1 MLGLTVIA
9 IVKSVVGPVVVASA
23 GEPARVVFEGDRL
36 NAGDEL
42 QTGAGGTATLALLDN
57 GRTLAV
63 GSDSRWNAARPNMVQ
78 SLDGNAQSG
87 STVGEPKPANAS
99 ALSAALAFDDAAKSL
114 ADSEKTNDLIGHGH
128 SFVMLQE
135 TAAQVN
141 AVIGFPT
148 QGRGAAGQEKREQPG
163 AGKAPVEDTP
173 VTLTATPS
181 VTEGGTITYTATVP
195 TPVTGSPLTVTLRN
209 GEVIT
214 IPVGATSGSVQTT
227 APNDVFSGHGP
238 VTNGIAD
245 VKGGHFIK
253 LSPDTTTKS
262 TEVTD
267 VNDRTPVT
275 LTATAQVKEGEPIT
289 YTASVPVAVTGSP
302 LVVRLTGGELITIPV
317 GMTSGSVQTAA
328 PNDTIKGN
336 QLVTN
341 AIAGVSGG
349 NFENAAPNTTPVST
363 LVTDVDEPTTV
374 TLTATPQVQEG
385 GSITYT
391 ARVPTPVTDKPLVI
405 TLKNGE
411 TITIP
416 VGKTEGSV
424 TITAPNDTYKGNA
437 PVENAIANVNGGNY
451 EKLVPDTTPVSTA
464 VTDVESPTTV
474 TLKATPVVDEGQ
486 AITYTAS
493 VPTPVTDKPLV
504 ITLKNGETI
513 TIPVGTTEGSV
524 TTNAPNDTYQGNVP
538 VENAITTVD
547 GGNYEKLVPD
557 TTPVFTKVSD
567 VETPTAVTLKA
578 TPVVDEGQAITYT
591 ASVPT
596 PVTGSPL
603 VVTLKNGETITIPVG
618 KTEGSVTTNAPNDTY
633 QGNVPVDNAIT
644 TVDGGNYEKLV
655 PDTTPVFTKVSDVE
669 TPTTVTLKA
678 TPKVDEGQP
687 ITYTAS
693 VPTPVTGSPLVI
705 TLKNGETITIPV
717 GKTEGS
723 VKTNAP
729 NDTYKG
735 NVPVENAI
743 TTVNGGN
750 YEKLVPDTTRVST
763 EVTDVVN
770 DTPVTLRAASPSVAE
785 SATITYTA
793 SVPTPVTGSPVVVRL
808 RNGKSI
814 TIEPGQT
821 EGSVSTTAPNDVYL
835 GNAPVVSAIV
845 TARGGN
851 YENLVPDKTPVS
863 TQVTDVNDRTV
874 VTLQAIPSVMEGGN
888 IIYVASVPSAVTVA
902 PVVVTLTNGETIIIP
917 VDQTR
922 GITTRVAPN
931 DVYKGHAPVVNSIA
945 KVSGG
950 NFEELA
956 PDTTQ
961 VSTAITDD
969 YDPKLVS
976 STGRA
981 LEDSNGH
988 THSPT
993 TVTLQAD
1000 KSVKEGDPITY
1011 TASVPDAVTGTDLKV
1026 TLDNGSTIT
1035 IPVGQTQGSITIAAP
1050 NDPYKGNAPVTA
1062 AITGVDGGNYERV
1075 VADTTRVSTDITDVV
1090 DDTLVT
1096 LRATP
1101 SVAEGGTITYT
1112 ASMPNAV
1119 TGSPVTVTL
1128 DNGQTIL
1135 IPIGKTEGSV
1145 TATAPHSPTQGVL
1158 PPVTAAITAVNGGN
1172 FEKLTPNTTPV
1183 STAVTSVIDET
1194 PLTLS
1199 ATPAV
1204 VEGGPI
1210 TYTASVPTPV
1220 TGSPLLVKLKNGE
1233 TISIPVG
1240 ETQGTVQV
1248 NAPND
1253 PYKGTTVVVNGI
1265 DTVSGGNFEKVVP
1278 STTPVSTTV
1287 TDVNDPTTVNLSAT
1301 PSVAEGLPITYTAS
1315 VAWPVIGSPVVVT
1328 LTNGETIYIQPGK
1341 TSGSVT
1347 TLAPND
1353 TLKGNAPVTNSIVSV
1368 EGSNFEQLVPNKAPV
1383 STTVTDVVDNTSVTL
1398 TATPSV
1404 AESGLITYTATV
1416 PTAVT
1421 GTAPVVV
1428 TLDNGKTITIDPGKT
1443 TGTVTVIAP
1452 NDYIK
1457 GNAPVTAAI
1466 TSVDGGNFERLVP
1479 DRTPV
1484 STEVT
1489 DVVDNTP
1496 VDLTA
1501 TPSVAEGG
1509 PITYTASVPNAVTG
1523 SDLTVRLDNGTTITI
1538 PVGAKEGTV
1547 MTTAPNDYIL
1557 GNAPVTAAIAGVE
1570 GGNFE
1575 RLVPNTTP
1583 ATTAVDD
1590 VNDPTAVTLTAT
1602 PSVNE
1607 GQPITYTATVDKPV
1621 TGSAVV
1627 VKLTNGETIT
1637 IEPGKTSGTVTTLA
1651 PDDAIQGNA
1660 PVTNSIASVSG
1671 SNFEQ
1676 LAPDTTRVLTAVND
1690 VETPTAV
1697 TLVAT
1702 PSVTEGQPITY
1713 TATVAR
1719 PVTGS
1724 AVVVKLANGET
1735 ITIDPGKTSGFV
1747 TTLAPNDVYEGH
1759 DPVVNAITG
1768 VSGGNF
1774 EKLVPDTKPVSTAI
1788 TDDNGPT
1795 AVTLT
1800 ASPAVPEGEL
1810 ITYTATV
1817 PQPVKG
1823 DAVTVK
1829 LANGETITIQPGD
1842 TQGSVKTKAPD
1853 HAPKDN
1859 APLTN
1864 SIASVGG
1871 GTFENLVP
1879 NKTPVATFISDP
1891 TLVKLEATPS
1901 VAEGSLITYTASV
1914 PTPVTG
1920 TPVVVNLVNGQ
1931 TITIPVGQTTG
1942 TVTALAPN
1950 DIFKGNAPVTNAI
1963 TSVQGGNFDKLV
1975 PDTTQVST
1983 TITDSDDPT
1992 AVTLTA
1998 STAVPEGELI
2008 TYTATVA
2015 QPVIG
2020 SPVVV
2025 KLTNGETITIQPGQ
2039 SEGSVTTRAPNDA
2052 IKGNAP
2058 VINSIATVSGS
2069 NFEQLVPDTRPVT
2082 TAITDVNDPTAVTL
2096 TATPSVNEGQP
2107 IIYTA
2112 TVERP
2117 VTGSPVVV
2125 TLNNGETITID
2136 PGQTSGSVK
2145 TIAPNDAVQGNAP
2158 ITNGIKAV
2166 TGSNFEQL
2174 APDTR
2179 PVTTVVN
2186 DVNDPTTVRLTA
2198 TPSVNEGQPITYTA
2212 TVDKPVTG
2220 SAVVVK
2226 LANGETITIQPGQ
2239 TSGSVTTPAPN
2250 DAIQGNPPITNSI
2263 ASVSGSNLEELVPD
2277 TKQVTTAVND
2287 VETPT
2292 AVTLTATPSV
2302 AEGQPITYTASVP
2315 TPVTDTALV
2324 VKLANGE
2331 TINIDPGKTSGFVTT
2346 IAPNDIYKG
2355 HDPVVNAI
2363 TSVNGGNFE
2372 KLVPNTTQVST
2383 AITDFDD
2390 PTAVRLTASPAV
2402 PEGALITYTATV
2414 AQPVKGDAVTV
2425 KLANGETITIQP
2437 GDTQGS
2443 VKTKAPDHAPKDN
2456 APLTNSIASVG
2467 GGTFESLVPDKTPVA
2482 TLISDPTLVKLEAT
2496 PSVAEGNTITYTA
2509 SVPTPV
2515 TGTPVVVNLVNGQT
2529 ITIPVGQTTGTAT
2542 ALAPN
2547 DIFKGNA
2554 PVTNAITSVQGG
2566 NFDKLVPDT
2575 TQVSTTITD
2584 VNDTTGVTLAAT
2596 TSVAEGQPITYTAT
2610 VANPV
2615 TGSPVLVTLDN
2626 GKTITIDP
2634 GQTTGTVTVIA
2645 PNDPYK
2651 GNVPV
2656 TAAIANVDG
2665 GNFEN
2670 LVPNTT
2676 PVSTTVTDVNETT
2689 AVTLTATSSV
2699 AEGQPITYTATVT
2712 NPVTG
2717 SQLVVKLTNG
2727 ETITI
2732 NPGKTS
2738 GSVTTI
2744 APNDIYKGHDPVVN
2758 AITSVN
2764 GGNYEKLVP
2773 NTTQVSTAI
2782 TDFDDPTAVRLT
2794 ASPAVPEGALITYTA
2809 TVPQPVKGDAVTVK
2823 LANGETITIQPGDTQ
2838 GSVKT
2843 KAPDH
2848 APKDNAPLT
2857 NSIASVGGGT
2867 FESLVP
2873 NKTPVAT
2880 SISDPTLVKL
2890 EATPSVAEGGSI
2902 IYTASVPTPVT
2913 GTPVVVNLLN
2923 GQTITIPVGQTAGT
2937 VTALAP
2943 NDIFKGNAPVTN
2955 AITGV
2960 QGGNFDKLV
2969 PDTTQVSTTITDV
2982 NDTTGVTL
2990 TATSSVA
2997 EGQPITYTA
3006 TVANPVTGSP
3016 VLVTLD
3022 NGKTITID
3030 PGQTTGT
3037 VTVIAPNDP
3046 YKGNVPVTAAITNV
3060 DGGNF
3065 ENLVPNTTPV
3075 STTVTDVNETTAVT
3089 LTATSSVAEGQPIT
3103 YTATVTN
3110 PVTGSQLVVKLT
3122 NGETITINPGQT
3134 TGSVTTIAPND
3145 IYKGHDPV
3153 VNAITSVNGGNYEKL
3168 VPDTT
3173 QVSTGIT
3180 DFDEPTA
3187 LVLSA
3192 PADVNEGEPIT
3203 YTATLAQPGRTPVT
3217 VTLSNGKTITIDAG
3231 QTAGTVVVQT
3241 PKADVY
3247 ANASKVSVGIAQA
3260 TGGGFEQLAPDA
3272 KTADTQINDTP
3283 DLTQASISGSASVT
3297 EAQPASYTVTLTHPA
3312 QTPVTLNLSYSGT
3325 ATNGEDFTGVAT
3337 VTVPAGAT
3345 STSFSVPTIDDKIAE
3360 PTEQFTVKIDSATG
3374 GNFENLQVS
3383 GVNNTVTTQ
3392 IIDNDAPPVAAGGV
3406 ISGNEDTAQ
3415 TLAWAPFGIT
3425 DPDSPA
3431 ASLGVKIAQ
3440 LPVNGTLQYL
3450 DGTAWKNAGV
3460 DQTFSKGQIDSG
3472 ALRFMPAANE
3482 SGAPAYGGSGV
3493 GNKQADYAQIKFQPT
3508 DGQTLGNVAT
3518 LKVDV
3523 VPVADKPTLSLSLSL
3538 TASTGANSGAENTP
3552 IALSKISAALT
3563 DTDGSETLA
3572 VKIGGIPAGSVLTD
3586 NAGHSSTA
3594 GSNGETSITGWDMGS
3609 LAIKPPA
3616 FFTGQINLTV
3626 TSTATEAAG
3635 GGSASSTVQLP
3646 VTVVQGQYQAMTGTA
3661 GPDNLVGTGK
3671 NDIIVGD
3678 IKGYSLV
3685 PGKNYNLAFIVDS
3698 SGSMSAES
3706 IAGAKKSLTNV
3717 FNRLKATQ
3725 DIDSSGKVNLF
3736 LQDFDRFANRSVS
3749 VNLKDADAPAKF
3761 KAVLDTIVSNWAT
3774 NYDDAFN
3781 ETLNWFKSPMA
3792 VDNSNATNLTFF
3804 ITDGKPTTYN
3814 KTVENNPELVTGIF
3828 LDDAVKPANFALNP
3842 TEAQDLFLNDN
3853 NTAFI
3858 RQWQGNGTELYTQ
3871 QGSQWVS
3878 RSLGDLTTE
3887 NDGTYRLVNLGGDKD
3902 NTTPDVT
3909 KKSLETFQLLNAV
3922 STVKAIGVNN
3932 AVSLSDLTPYDSDHA
3947 PQAQILANRLD
3958 DAILG
3963 KFVPAPPADDVINGN
3978 AGNDILLG
3986 DLEQFVGIGEDGYG
4000 AIRAYVAGKMATP
4013 AANLTERTVD
4023 KYITEHA
4030 GEFENGGNLG
4040 SFDGKLHNSRD
4051 DTLTGNA
4058 GNDIILGLAGND
4070 TLDGKAGDDV
4080 IYGGS
4085 GNDTMTG
4092 GAGADRFIWKT
4103 GDVGNDVIKD
4113 FNSKEG
4119 DRIDLQGL
4127 LQGAT
4132 RASIG
4137 NFLQITTV
4145 EGASTLQVSS
4155 AGKLNQ
4161 AGGLANADVRIMLEG
4176 NDLSGTTVDALI
4188 SGSKPTIKIDASVEP
4203 VTGTDNKFNAPMNG
4217 ENILLGDGYTPRG
4230 DKGYSAYK
4238 DMVSK
4243 DTGIPEAT
4251 LTERDMQKYISDHYA
4266 DFDFKSDK
4274 GGNDTLLGN
4283 AGDDILFGQGG
4294 NDMLD
4299 GGTGS
4304 DTLLGGAGNDT
4315 LIGGPGDDILIG
4327 GSGADTFVWKSGDT
4341 GYDVIKDFNAAQ
4353 GDRID
4358 LRDLLKGETDDTIG
4372 NFLRMSTTDGVST
4385 LQISTTGKFTD
4396 AGSVAN
4402 ADVTIQLA
4410 GNNLSGSSINSL
4422 IMGADPML
4430 RIDHAHAP

>member
-36 NAGDEL
+36 TAGDEL
-42 QTGAGGTATLALLDN
+42 QTGAAGTATLALLEN

-63 GSDSRWNAARPNMVQ
+63 GSDSRWNAARPSVVQ
-78 SLDGNAQSG
+78 AVNGTAQG
-87 STVGEPKPANAS
+87 VATVAELKPAHAS
-99 ALSAALAFDDAAKSL
+99 ALGAALAFDDAAKSL
-114 ADSEKTNDLIGHGH
+114 AEAENANDPIGHGH

-141 AVIGFPT
+141 AVIGFAT
-148 QGRGAAGQEKREQPG
+148 QGPGIAGQQKREQPG
-163 AGKAPVEDTP
+163 AGKAPAEDTP

-195 TPVTGSPLTVTLRN
+195 TPVTGSPLTITLRN

-245 VKGGHFIK
+245 VKGGNFVK
-253 LSPDTTTKS
+253 LAPDTTAKS

-267 VNDRTPVT
+267 ASDGTPVT

-302 LVVRLTGGELITIPV
+302 LVVRLTGGEVITIPV

-328 PNDTIKGN
+328 PNDTTKGN
-336 QLVTN
+336 VPVTN

-349 NFENAAPNTTPVST
+349 NFENAAPDTTPVVT
-363 LVTDVDEPTTV
+363 VVTDVDEPTTV

-416 VGKTEGSV
+416 VGQTEGSV
-424 TITAPNDTYKGNA
+424 TTNAPNDTYKGNV
-437 PVENAIANVNGGNY
+437 PVENAIAHVDGGNY

-464 VTDVESPTTV
+464 VTDV
-474 TLKATPVVDEGQ
+474 A
-486 AITYTAS
+486 
-493 VPTPVTDKPLV
+493 
-504 ITLKNGETI
+504 
-513 TIPVGTTEGSV
+513 
-524 TTNAPNDTYQGNVP
+524 
-538 VENAITTVD
+538 
-547 GGNYEKLVPD
+547 
-557 TTPVFTKVSD
+557 
-567 VETPTAVTLKA
+567 TPTAVTLKA
-578 TPVVDEGQAITYT
+578 TPKVDEGQAITYT

-603 VVTLKNGETITIPVG
+603 VITLKNGETITIPVG

-633 QGNVPVDNAIT
+633 TGNAPVENAIAN
-644 TVDGGNYEKLV
+644 VDGGNYEKLV
-655 PDTTPVFTKVSDVE
+655 PDTTPVSTAVTDVE
-669 TPTTVTLKA
+669 SPTAVTLKA

-717 GKTEGS
+717 GQTEGS
-723 VKTNAP
+723 VTTNAP
-729 NDTYKG
+729 NDTYKE
-735 NVPVENAI
+735 NAPVENAI
-743 TTVNGGN
+743 ANVDGGN
-750 YEKLVPDTTRVST
+750 YEKLVPDTTPVST

-770 DTPVTLRAASPSVAE
+770 DTPVTLKAASSSVAE
-785 SATITYTA
+785 GATITYTA

-821 EGSVSTTAPNDVYL
+821 EGSVSTTAPNDVYRD
-835 GNAPVVSAIV
+835 NAPVVSAIV

-851 YENLVPDKTPVS
+851 YEKLVPDKTPVS
-863 TQVTDVNDRTV
+863 TQVTDKNDQTV
-874 VTLQAIPSVMEGGN
+874 VTLKAIPSVVEGGN
-888 IIYVASVPSAVTVA
+888 IVYVANVPSAVTVA
-902 PVVVTLTNGETIIIP
+902 PLVVTLANGETITIL
-917 VDQTR
+917 VGQTQ
-922 GITTRVAPN
+922 GVTSRVAPN

-945 KVSGG
+945 NVSGG

-976 STGRA
+976 STGRS

-988 THSPT
+988 THAPT
-993 TVTLQAD
+993 TVTLKAD
-1000 KSVKEGDPITY
+1000 KAVKEGDPITY

-1035 IPVGQTQGSITIAAP
+1035 IPVGQTQGSITVAAP
-1050 NDPYKGNAPVTA
+1050 NDPYRGNAPVTA
-1062 AITGVDGGNYERV
+1062 AITGVNGGDYERV
-1075 VADTTRVSTDITDVV
+1075 VGDTTPVSTDVNDVV
-1090 DDTLVT
+1090 EDTLVT
-1096 LRATP
+1096 LEATP

-1112 ASMPNAV
+1112 ASVPNAVTGSPVTVQLDNGQTITIPIGARAGSVTTTAPNDYILGNAPVVAAITGVDGGNFEKLVPSTATVSTRVTDVVNDTPITFEVSSSVAEGGTITYTASVPNAVTGSAVTIKLTNGETITIDRGKTEGSVTTTAPNDVYIGNKPVTNGIASVKGGNFENLVPDTASKSSAITDVIDRTTVTLLAPSAVMEGSPFVYIARASNPVTGSPLEVRLDNGEVITIPVGKTQGFVNSVAPNDVYKGHAPLVNKIVSASGGNFEELVPSTSPVAIIITDDYDPAASSSTGTNPGYFFDDESGVPHTPTTVTLKADKAVNEGLPITYTASVPDRVTGTPVIVTLDNGRTITIPVGQTTGSITVDTRNDPYKGNAPVTAAITKLGGGNYEHLVPDTTRVSTDVNEVVDDTLVTLRATPAVAEGGTITYTASVPNAV

-1128 DNGQTIL
+1128 DNGQTIV
-1135 IPIGKTEGSV
+1135 IPIGQTEGSV
-1145 TATAPHSPTQGVL
+1145 TATAPHSPTQDAL

-1172 FEKLTPNTTPV
+1172 FEKLTPNTAPV
-1183 STAVTSVIDET
+1183 STAVTGVIDET
-1194 PLTLS
+1194 PVNLS

-1253 PYKGTTVVVNGI
+1253 PYTGNTVVVNGI

-1278 STTPVSTTV
+1278 STTPVSTAV

-1301 PSVAEGLPITYTAS
+1301 SSVAEGMPITYTAS
-1315 VAWPVIGSPVVVT
+1315 VAWPVIGSPVVVR
-1328 LTNGETIYIQPGK
+1328 LANGETIHIQPGK

-1353 TLKGNAPVTNSIVSV
+1353 TLNGNPPVINSIASV

-1383 STTVTDVVDNTSVTL
+1383 ST
-1398 TATPSV
+1398 
-1404 AESGLITYTATV
+1404 
-1416 PTAVT
+1416 
-1421 GTAPVVV
+1421 
-1428 TLDNGKTITIDPGKT
+1428 K
-1443 TGTVTVIAP
+1443 
-1452 NDYIK
+1452 
-1457 GNAPVTAAI
+1457 
-1466 TSVDGGNFERLVP
+1466 
-1479 DRTPV
+1479 
-1484 STEVT
+1484 VT

-1501 TPSVAEGG
+1501 TPSVAEGD

-1523 SDLTVRLDNGTTITI
+1523 SDLTVRLNNGTTITI

-1547 MTTAPNDYIL
+1547 TTTAPNDYIL

-1575 RLVPNTTP
+1575 RAVPSTTP
-1583 ATTAVDD
+1583 ATTAVID
-1590 VNDPTAVTLTAT
+1590 VNNPTAVTLTAT

-1607 GQPITYTATVDKPV
+1607 GEPITYTATVERPV
-1621 TGSAVV
+1621 IGSPVV
-1627 VKLTNGETIT
+1627 VKLANGETIT
-1637 IEPGKTSGTVTTLA
+1637 IQTGQTEGSVTT
-1651 PDDAIQGNA
+1651 PTTNDAINGNA

-1676 LAPDTTRVLTAVND
+1676 LAPDTTPVTTKVND
-1690 VETPTAV
+1690 VNTPTAV
-1697 TLVAT
+1697 TLTAT
-1702 PSVTEGQPITY
+1702 QSVNEGQPITY
-1713 TATVAR
+1713 TATVER

-1724 AVVVKLANGET
+1724 PVVVKLANGET
-1735 ITIDPGKTSGFV
+1735 ITIQPGQTSGSV
-1747 TTLAPNDVYEGH
+1747 TTPTTNDAVKGNPPITNSIASVSGSTLEELVPNTKPVTTKVNDVETPTTVSLGAPQSVVEGGTITYTASVPAPVTGSPVVVKLANGETITIEPGQTTGTVKVTAPNDIYKGH

-1774 EKLVPDTKPVSTAI
+1774 EKLVPDTKPVSTDI
-1788 TDDNGPT
+1788 TDDNAPT
-1795 AVTLT
+1795 TVKLT
-1800 ASPAVPEGEL
+1800 ASIAVPEGEL

-1817 PQPVKG
+1817 PDPVKG
-1823 DAVTVK
+1823 VPVTVK

-1864 SIASVGG
+1864 SIVSVGG
-1871 GTFENLVP
+1871 GTFENLAP
-1879 NKTPVATFISDP
+1879 NKTPVATAISDP

-1901 VAEGSLITYTASV
+1901 VVEGDPITYTASV

-1931 TITIPVGQTTG
+1931 TITIPVGQTAG
-1942 TVTALAPN
+1942 TVKTIAPN
-1950 DIFKGNAPVTNAI
+1950 DIFKNNAPVTNAI
-1963 TSVQGGNFDKLV
+1963 TGVTGGNFDKLV
-1975 PDTTQVST
+1975 PDTTPVST
-1983 TITDSDDPT
+1983 DITDFDNPIG
-1992 AVTLTA
+1992 VTLTA
-1998 STAVPEGELI
+1998 TQSVNEGEPI
-2008 TYTATVA
+2008 IYTATVA
-2015 QPVIG
+2015 QPVTG
-2020 SPVVV
+2020 SPAVV
-2025 KLTNGETITIQPGQ
+2025 KLANGETITIQPGQ
-2039 SEGSVTTRAPNDA
+2039 TSGSVTTPTTNDA

-2058 VINSIATVSGS
+2058 VINSIDTVSGS
-2069 NFEQLVPDTRPVT
+2069 NFEKLAPDTKPVT
-2082 TAITDVNDPTAVTL
+2082 TKVNDVNDPTAVTL

-2112 TVERP
+2112 TVER
-2117 VTGSPVVV
+2117 
-2125 TLNNGETITID
+2125 
-2136 PGQTSGSVK
+2136 
-2145 TIAPNDAVQGNAP
+2145 
-2158 ITNGIKAV
+2158 
-2166 TGSNFEQL
+2166 
-2174 APDTR
+2174 
-2179 PVTTVVN
+2179 
-2186 DVNDPTTVRLTA
+2186 
-2198 TPSVNEGQPITYTA
+2198 
-2212 TVDKPVTG
+2212 PVTG

-2250 DAIQGNPPITNSI
+2250 DAIEGNPPITNSI

-2277 TKQVTTAVND
+2277 TKPVTTAVND

-2292 AVTLTATPSV
+2292 AVTLTATSSV
-2302 AEGQPITYTASVP
+2302 AEGQPIIYTASVP
-2315 TPVTDTALV
+2315 TPVTGTALV

-2363 TSVNGGNFE
+2363 TSVNGGSYE
-2372 KLVPNTTQVST
+2372 KLVPDTKQVST

-2402 PEGALITYTATV
+2402 PEGELITYTATV

-2456 APLTNSIASVG
+2456 APLTNSITNVSSS
-2467 GGTFESLVPDKTPVA
+2467 TFENLVPDKTPVA
-2482 TLISDPTLVKLEAT
+2482 TAISDPTLVKLEAT
-2496 PSVAEGNTITYTA
+2496 PSVVEGGSIIYTA

-2529 ITIPVGQTTGTAT
+2529 ITIPVGQTAGTVTAT
-2542 ALAPN
+2542 APN
-2547 DIFKGNA
+2547 DIFKNNA
-2554 PVTNAITSVQGG
+2554 PVTNAITGVTGG

-2575 TQVSTTITD
+2575 TPVSTTVTD
-2584 VNDTTGVTLAAT
+2584 VNETTGVTLTAT
-2596 TSVAEGQPITYTAT
+2596 SPVAEGQPIIYTAT
-2610 VANPV
+2610 VAHPV
-2615 TGSPVLVTLDN
+2615 TGSPVVVTLNN
-2626 GKTITIDP
+2626 GKTITIEP
-2634 GQTTGTVTVIA
+2634 GKTTGTATVTA

-2665 GNFEN
+2665 GNFEK

-2689 AVTLTATSSV
+2689 AVTLAATTSV

-2717 SQLVVKLTNG
+2717 SQV
-2727 ETITI
+2727 
-2732 NPGKTS
+2732 
-2738 GSVTTI
+2738 
-2744 APNDIYKGHDPVVN
+2744 
-2758 AITSVN
+2758 
-2764 GGNYEKLVP
+2764 
-2773 NTTQVSTAI
+2773 
-2782 TDFDDPTAVRLT
+2782 
-2794 ASPAVPEGALITYTA
+2794 
-2809 TVPQPVKGDAVTVK
+2809 
-2823 LANGETITIQPGDTQ
+2823 
-2838 GSVKT
+2838 
-2843 KAPDH
+2843 
-2848 APKDNAPLT
+2848 
-2857 NSIASVGGGT
+2857 
-2867 FESLVP
+2867 
-2873 NKTPVAT
+2873 
-2880 SISDPTLVKL
+2880 
-2890 EATPSVAEGGSI
+2890 
-2902 IYTASVPTPVT
+2902 
-2913 GTPVVVNLLN
+2913 
-2923 GQTITIPVGQTAGT
+2923 
-2937 VTALAP
+2937 
-2943 NDIFKGNAPVTN
+2943 
-2955 AITGV
+2955 
-2960 QGGNFDKLV
+2960 
-2969 PDTTQVSTTITDV
+2969 
-2982 NDTTGVTL
+2982 
-2990 TATSSVA
+2990 
-2997 EGQPITYTA
+2997 
-3006 TVANPVTGSP
+3006 
-3016 VLVTLD
+3016 
-3022 NGKTITID
+3022 
-3030 PGQTTGT
+3030 
-3037 VTVIAPNDP
+3037 
-3046 YKGNVPVTAAITNV
+3046 
-3060 DGGNF
+3060 
-3065 ENLVPNTTPV
+3065 
-3075 STTVTDVNETTAVT
+3075 
-3089 LTATSSVAEGQPIT
+3089 
-3103 YTATVTN
+3103 
-3110 PVTGSQLVVKLT
+3110 VVKLT

-3134 TGSVTTIAPND
+3134 TGSVTTLAPND

-3173 QVSTGIT
+3173 QVSTAIT
-3180 DFDEPTA
+3180 DSDEPTA

-3192 PADVNEGEPIT
+3192 HADVNEGEPIT

-3247 ANASKVSVGIAQA
+3247 ANASKVSVGITQA
-3260 TGGGFEQLAPDA
+3260 TGGGFEKLAPDA

-3297 EAQPASYTVTLTHPA
+3297 EGQPASYTVTLTHPA

-3345 STSFSVPTIDDKIAE
+3345 SASFSVPTIDDKIAE

-3431 ASLGVKIAQ
+3431 ANLGVKITQ

-3450 DGTAWKNAGV
+3450 DGAAWKNAGV

-3493 GNKQADYAQIKFQPT
+3493 GNKQADYAQIRFQPT

-3523 VPVADKPTLSLSLSL
+3523 VPVADKPTLSL

-3572 VKIGGIPAGSVLTD
+3572 VKIGGIPAGSVLSD

-3698 SGSMSAES
+3698 SGSMSADS

-3736 LQDFDRFANRSVS
+3736 LQDFDRYANRSVS

-3761 KAVLDTIVSNWAT
+3761 KAVLDTIVSDWST

-3814 KTVENNPELVTGIF
+3814 KTVDKNPELVTGIF
-3828 LDDAVKPANFALNP
+3828 LDDAVTPDKLPLNP
-3842 TEAQDLFLNDN
+3842 TEAQDLPLNKDGS
-3853 NTAFI
+3853 AYF
-3858 RQWQGNGTELYTQ
+3858 RLFEGNGAQ
-3871 QGSQWVS
+3871 VGVQPNWAFRG
-3878 RSLGDLTTE
+3878 LGNLTTE
-3887 NDGTYRLVNLGGDKD
+3887 NDGTYRLVNLGGDQH

-3963 KFVPAPPADDVINGN
+3963 KFVPAPPADDVITGN

-4000 AIRAYVAGKMATP
+4000 AIRAYVAGKMGTP

-4040 SFDGKLHNSRD
+4040 SFDGTLHNSRD

-4188 SGSKPTIKIDASVEP
+4188 SGSKPIIKIDASVEP

-4266 DFDFKSDK
+4266 DFDFKADK

-4353 GDRID
+4353 GDRLD
-4358 LRDLLKGETDDTIG
+4358 LRDLLQGETDDTIG

-4410 GNNLSGSSINSL
+4410 GSNLSGSSIYSL
-4422 IMGADPML
+4422 ISGADPML
-4430 RIDHAHAP
+4430 RVDHSL